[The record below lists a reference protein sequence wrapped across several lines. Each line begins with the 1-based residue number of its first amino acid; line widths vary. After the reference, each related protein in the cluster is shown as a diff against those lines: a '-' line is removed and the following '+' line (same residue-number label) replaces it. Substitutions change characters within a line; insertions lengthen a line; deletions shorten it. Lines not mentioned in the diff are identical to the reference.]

1 MERKSALTREELMG
15 PDWDGAGYGQEYAS
29 LPIPPMLMFDRV
41 TLVSKDGGKHGKG
54 TVVAELDV
62 NPDLWFFKCHFV
74 GDPVMPG
81 CLGLDALWQMLGF
94 YLAWLGHK
102 GKGRALAVKEVKF
115 RGEIGPQSKLVRY
128 TLDIKRVI
136 AGRLVMG
143 ISDGT
148 VEVDGKLVYSAE
160 GIKVGLFD
168 PAKRQQGLDACAE

>member
-15 PDWDGAGYGQEYAS
+15 PDWDGAGYGQEFAS
-29 LPIPPMLMFDRV
+29 LPIPPMLMFDRI
-41 TLVSKDGGKHGKG
+41 TLVSKDGGKYGKG
-54 TVVAELDV
+54 VVEAELDV
-62 NPDLWFFKCHFV
+62 NPDLWFFHCHFV

-94 YLAWLGHK
+94 FLSWSGHK

-115 RGEIGPQSKLVRY
+115 RGEILPTSKLVRY
-128 TLDIKRVI
+128 TVDIKRMI
-136 AGRLVMG
+136 TGRLVMG
-143 ISDGT
+143 VADGT
-148 VEVDGKLVYSAE
+148 VEVDGKKVYSAE

>member
-1 MERKSALTREELMG
+1 MERKNSLTREELMG
-15 PDWDGAGYGQEYAS
+15 PNEDGAGYGQEYAS
-29 LPIPPMLMFDRV
+29 LPIPPMLMFDRI
-41 TLVSKDGGKHGKG
+41 TLVSKEGGSYGKG
-54 TVVAELDV
+54 VVVAELDI
-62 NPDLWFFKCHFV
+62 NPDLWFFHCHFV

-94 YLAWLGHK
+94 YLSWLGHK

-115 RGEIGPQSKLVRY
+115 RGEISPQSKLVRY

-143 ISDGT
+143 VADGA
-148 VEVDGKLVYSAE
+148 VEVDGKKVYTAE